1 MIGVL
6 LSKYNEKENPV
17 DQVEEIDTKLEDEC
31 TVERWKFWHTVK
43 RSAKFLIIV
52 FYPKTT

>member
-1 MIGVL
+1 MIEVL

-17 DQVEEIDTKLEDEC
+17 DQVKEIDTKLEDEC
-31 TVERWKFWHTVK
+31 TVERLKFWHTLK